1 MLRGDV
7 IRRILW
13 WLAPA
18 WAAAASAYLLLGP
31 TITSVSSSVT
41 LGPDGAT
48 SRSAALHTSTS
59 LLAAQG
65 ASAVLPLLIP
75 VLLAALPLLGR
86 SSTARRVLGVIAALL
101 LAVFCVLGILSIG
114 LFYVPSVAVLLV
126 VLALEATSSED
137 ELSDAA
143 A

>member
-1 MLRGDV
+1 MRGHV

-18 WAAAASAYLLLGP
+18 WAAGASAYLLLGP
-31 TITSVSSSVT
+31 TITRVSSSVT
-41 LGPDGAT
+41 LRPDGVT
-48 SRSAALHTSTS
+48 SRSETLHTSTS

-65 ASAVLPLLIP
+65 ASAVFPVLIP
-75 VLLAALPLLGR
+75 VLIAALPLLAR
-86 SSTARRVLGVIAALL
+86 SSKARCVLGGIAALL
-101 LAVFCVLGILSIG
+101 LAVFCVLGMLSIG
-114 LFYVPSVAVLLV
+114 LFYVPSVAVLLL
-126 VLALEATSSED
+126 VLAFEAISSED

>member
-1 MLRGDV
+1 LRRDV

-18 WAAAASAYLLLGP
+18 WAVAASAYLLLGP

-48 SRSAALHTSTS
+48 SRGEVLRTSTS

-65 ASAVLPLLIP
+65 AAAVLPVLIP
-75 VLLAALPLLGR
+75 VLLAALPLLAR
-86 SSTARRVLGVIAALL
+86 SSKVRRVLGVIAALL
-101 LAVFCVLGILSIG
+101 LAVFCVVGMLSIG
-114 LFYVPSVAVLLV
+114 LFYVPSVAVLLI
-126 VLALEATSSED
+126 VLVLEAMSSDD

>member
-1 MLRGDV
+1 LRGDV

-41 LGPDGAT
+41 LGQDGAT

-65 ASAVLPLLIP
+65 VSAVFPVLIP
-75 VLLAALPLLGR
+75 VLLAALPLLAR
-86 SSTARRVLGVIAALL
+86 SSKVRRVLGVIAVLL
-101 LAVFCVLGILSIG
+101 LAVFCVLGMLSIG
-114 LFYVPSVAVLLV
+114 LFYVPSVAVLIV
-126 VLALEATSSED
+126 VLVLEATSSED

>member
-1 MLRGDV
+1 MRGV
-7 IRRILW
+7 LIRRIFW

-65 ASAVLPLLIP
+65 ASAVFPVLIP
-75 VLLAALPLLGR
+75 VLLAALPLLAR
-86 SSTARRVLGVIAALL
+86 SSKARRILGVIAVLL
-101 LAVFCVLGILSIG
+101 LAVFCVLDILSIG

-126 VLALEATSSED
+126 VLALEATSSEG
-137 ELSDAA
+137 EPSDAA